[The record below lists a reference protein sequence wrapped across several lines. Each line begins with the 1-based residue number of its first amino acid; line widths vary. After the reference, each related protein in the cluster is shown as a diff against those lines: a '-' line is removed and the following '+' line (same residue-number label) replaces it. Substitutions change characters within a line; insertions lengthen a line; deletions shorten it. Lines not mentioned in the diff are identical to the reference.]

1 MKIELNELEVV
12 DPSYLLLDVENGPS
26 WGWGP
31 GGYTYSQVFC
41 IAWKW
46 LDDPEGPQS
55 VVESVILDWRADD
68 DTIRRLLDPVFNA
81 ISCADG
87 FIGHNFEHDKGL
99 LVGTAKD
106 CGAELPDVDKPL
118 IDTMRSVPRSTGAM
132 RSLEALCD
140 QFDLGV
146 KPHLSTYVWKQA
158 WVRWDPLALAAVR
171 GRCEADV
178 LLTERLF
185 HKEAEMGWLQWEG

>member
-1 MKIELNELEVV
+1 MRVELHELE
-12 DPSYLLLDVENGPS
+12 PIPKSWLLLDVENGPS

-31 GGYTYSQVFC
+31 NGYTYSQVFC

-46 LDDPEGPQS
+46 LDEPEGPQS

-68 DTIRRLLDPVFNA
+68 KTIRQLLEPVYDCLF
-81 ISCADG
+81 CADG

-106 CGAELPDVDKPL
+106 CGAELPDLDKPL
-118 IDTMRSVPRSTGAM
+118 IDTMRSVPSSTGAM
-132 RSLEALCD
+132 RSLEAMCD
-140 QFDLGV
+140 QFGLGV

-158 WVRWDPLALAAVR
+158 WVRWDPVALRLVR
-171 GRCEADV
+171 ERCEADV
-178 LLTERLF
+178 LLTERLY
-185 HKEAEMGWLQWEG
+185 HKEVEMGWLEA